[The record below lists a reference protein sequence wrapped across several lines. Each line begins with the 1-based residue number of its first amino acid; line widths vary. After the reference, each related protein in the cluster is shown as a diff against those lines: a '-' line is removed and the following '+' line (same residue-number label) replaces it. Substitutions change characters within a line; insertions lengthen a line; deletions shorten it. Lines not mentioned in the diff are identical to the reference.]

1 MGRLDYQSD
10 DSYTEDFYERD
21 EDVNA
26 DSDFEQQREAKFLR
40 DEWAK
45 LDKPHNIRET
55 ENLKK

>member
-26 DSDFEQQREAKFLR
+26 DSDFEQQRE
-40 DEWAK
+40 DEFIENEK
-45 LDKPHNIRET
+45 GLDTKT
-55 ENLKK
+55 YLK